1 MNLVIDPLYDK
12 NAYFVGW
19 LVDHAH
25 VFNVNL
31 QWVAYI
37 FNDYV
42 WSIKTKRWIGEL
54 RGTNLLDRDGKVV
67 AWSTSGPVI
76 GNLDPIDAPID
87 IRPPIPPIAPII
99 DDIPLSPGYAPDP
112 IGEWSSLSFNQWLNQ
127 R

>member
-12 NAYFVGW
+12 NATFVGW

-42 WSIKTKRWIGEL
+42 WSVKTRRWIGEL
-54 RGTNLLDRDGKVV
+54 RGTTLLDRDGKVV
-67 AWSTSGPVI
+67 AWSTD
-76 GNLDPIDAPID
+76 L
-87 IRPPIPPIAPII
+87 
-99 DDIPLSPGYAPDP
+99 
-112 IGEWSSLSFNQWLNQ
+112 
-127 R
+127 